1 MISLVMLLVMTTM
14 GVGLYISTKQTVK
27 QVNISSNRTESL
39 YSAETCVVEMIN
51 WFKKQKDQDMV
62 PCSTVGVG
70 NVCNSIA
77 DRKMNKW
84 DLLNEKDSH
93 REKMRKQG
101 YRCEISLL
109 KIESAMGKGVG
120 GQLGQ
125 QSKNK
130 KYTYKINSKGS
141 VNSSL
146 DEVEVLISNIF

>member
-1 MISLVMLLVMTTM
+1 
-14 GVGLYISTKQTVK
+14 
-27 QVNISSNRTESL
+27 
-39 YSAETCVVEMIN
+39 MIN
-51 WFKKQKDQDMV
+51 WFKKQKDQDIV
-62 PCSTVGVG
+62 PCSTVGEG
-70 NVCNSIA
+70 SVCKSIA

-93 REKMRKQG
+93 RKKMKKQG
-101 YRCEISLL
+101 YRCDISLL
-109 KIESAMGKGVG
+109 KIESVIVKNVG

-141 VNSSL
+141 VNNSL